1 MSFFYQAHLLTSQ
14 INNMY
19 KCSIDTSETY
29 IIPLL
34 TTLDKDIYLLEYRRN
49 VTVIYRFIVMK
60 IVYMCISFY
69 RLLSAQ
75 LFVSNWVR
83 LFIGAMDCD
92 EIDECAERDSVCVD
106 VFIKYHMYFVF
117 IYLFISKKPNSM
129 LYTKIILW
137 LRIGN

>member
-1 MSFFYQAHLLTSQ
+1 
-14 INNMY
+14 MY

-75 LFVSNWVR
+75 LFVSN
-83 LFIGAMDCD
+83 
-92 EIDECAERDSVCVD
+92 
-106 VFIKYHMYFVF
+106 
-117 IYLFISKKPNSM
+117 
-129 LYTKIILW
+129 
-137 LRIGN
+137 